1 MCLELDIDVDEQVA
15 HTLWDPMDIIASN
28 GGTPPLTYEMFV
40 VTFLKSWFLLKVS
53 FKMLLFSF

>member
-1 MCLELDIDVDEQVA
+1 MKGNNYFFVDLCSELDIEVYEHVA

-40 VTFLKSWFLLKVS
+40 VTCQNTTIK
-53 FKMLLFSF
+53 